1 MVSNSSPHFF
11 TSDVS
16 DQYEMF
22 EGDILLTKEQM
33 EAVKKGLG
41 PNGGLSSRGLSNSNY
56 RLWPRGIVYY
66 TIDTSKWNFITLHNH
81 FLLSFPYSDR
91 YWYFLKTESRE
102 FFSLNILSLF
112 ITCTFILEGA
122 SQRMMTVTSGNY
134 STYINSTSA
143 NWQNNTIK
151 IENPLNV
158 FHFSQANKESN
169 YSQRNKRMGRI
180 YLHSF

>member
-1 MVSNSSPHFF
+1 MYTLKFLLKSMVSNSSPHFF
-11 TSDVS
+11 TSDAS

-91 YWYFLKTESRE
+91 YLYFLKTESRE
-102 FFSLNILSLF
+102 FFLSIF
-112 ITCTFILEGA
+112 
-122 SQRMMTVTSGNY
+122 
-134 STYINSTSA
+134 
-143 NWQNNTIK
+143 
-151 IENPLNV
+151 V
-158 FHFSQANKESN
+158 FFHNMYVHTRE
-169 YSQRNKRMGRI
+169 RLR
-180 YLHSF
+180 

>member
-11 TSDVS
+11 TSDAS

-33 EAVKKGLG
+33 EAVKKGFG
-41 PNGGLSSRGLSNSNY
+41 PNGGLSSRGLSNSNH

-91 YWYFLKTESRE
+91 Y
-102 FFSLNILSLF
+102 
-112 ITCTFILEGA
+112 
-122 SQRMMTVTSGNY
+122 
-134 STYINSTSA
+134 
-143 NWQNNTIK
+143 
-151 IENPLNV
+151 
-158 FHFSQANKESN
+158 
-169 YSQRNKRMGRI
+169 
-180 YLHSF
+180 